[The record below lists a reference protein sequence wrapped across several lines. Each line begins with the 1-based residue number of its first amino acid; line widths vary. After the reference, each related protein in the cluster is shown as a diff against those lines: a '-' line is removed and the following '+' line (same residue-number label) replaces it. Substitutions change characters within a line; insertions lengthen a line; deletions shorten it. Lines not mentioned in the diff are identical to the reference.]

1 MGSCHPLLVTGATS
15 GIGLSCFLQSIQ
27 QGLHPIAAVRHIE
40 KLKDL
45 ASSYNI
51 SDSLYS
57 VVELDLSN
65 SISVNSLH
73 KRVKLITKKLDSV
86 ILNAGCIK
94 TSSSLMTTSEELDLH
109 MNVNY
114 KSQVL
119 LAQNLVRTFFL
130 KQRRGSIVA
139 VSSSASIDANEG
151 RLAYA
156 SSKSALNTAMRV
168 MSKELGRVNIRFNT
182 VAPGLTDT
190 TLMRESTEAE
200 QISFVVE
207 QTSLRKV
214 ASPNEISQTI
224 LFLCSD
230 HASHITG
237 QVISVDG
244 GLR

>member
-1 MGSCHPLLVTGATS
+1 MISSHSLLITGASS
-15 GIGLSCFLQSIQ
+15 GIGLACFLHSIQ
-27 QGLHPIAAVRHIE
+27 HGLYPIAAVRHIE
-40 KLKDL
+40 KFKDV
-45 ASSYNI
+45 ASSYGI
-51 SDSLYS
+51 EDSLYS
-57 VVELDLSN
+57 VVDLDLSD
-65 SISVNSLH
+65 SISVDSLH
-73 KRVKLITKKLDSV
+73 KKVKSITKKLDSLV
-86 ILNAGCIK
+86 LNAGCIK
-94 TSSSLMTTSEELDLH
+94 TSSSLMTTSEELDFH

-114 KSQVL
+114 KAQVL
-119 LAQNLVRTFFL
+119 LAQSFVRTFFL

-168 MSKELGRVNIRFNT
+168 MSKELGRVNIRFNI

-190 TLMRESTEAE
+190 TLMRESTDAE

-207 QTSLRKV
+207 QTSLRKF

-230 HASHITG
+230 NASHITG